1 MDNKLQVT
9 LEQIASEL
17 SLEVR
22 QGSAV
27 IQLLDDDNTVP
38 FITRYR
44 KEQTGN
50 LDEVQIREIERRI
63 QFERQ
68 ISEKAANILRLIDG
82 QGKLTDSLREQI
94 ETATTLK
101 RLDDLYLPFRPKRKS
116 RAETARQKGL
126 EPLAQLIRDGKG
138 EALPATAV
146 RFVDSEKDV
155 PDAETALAG
164 ASDIIAEWISE
175 DVTIRDL
182 SRKLA
187 WRTGKL
193 SVSAAKANGEQKD
206 EVAGEFQN
214 YLGFEDQ
221 VWRIPPH
228 RILALNRGEKG
239 NALRV
244 KFDWDRELARRSVSA
259 TYKLDSHPHQSTMVE
274 CVRDCVE
281 RLIHPSIE
289 REVRRELTEQA
300 ERQAIDV
307 FAKNLRSLLLQPP
320 LRNENV
326 LAIDPGFRTGCKLA
340 ALDEFGNCRHNDVIY
355 VTGSAGK
362 KEKTL
367 EKLAGILKEH
377 ECSLIA
383 IGNGTAC
390 RETEELVSEL
400 IGSSCPECRY
410 VIVNEAGASVYS
422 ASSVAGEELPDY
434 DATVRGTVSIG
445 RRLQDPLSELVKI
458 DPQHIG
464 VGMYQHDMS
473 ARLLKESL
481 DAVVESCVNFV
492 GVNLNTASASLLKYA
507 SGLNQLIARRVVEW
521 RETNGRFASRQQLM
535 EVAGIGEATF
545 TQAAGFLKITDGEE
559 PLDATW
565 IHPESYEVAGR
576 LLDISGKSV
585 AEILSPDRDDTRQWA
600 DQQVKPSLAE
610 RLEIGVQTLRDL
622 VDALA
627 RPGRD
632 PRGEL
637 SGPAFRQGILKLED
651 LSPGLKLQG
660 TILNVVDFGA
670 FVDVGLK
677 DSGLVHVSQLV
688 DRYISSPHD
697 VVSVGDI
704 VTVWVQSVDLERRRV
719 SLTMISPAGK
729 GKSSQDGKPRR
740 KRRRKRG
747 RGQKKTPETPPTGSN
762 PATAEKPAAESPA
775 AESPAAESPA
785 AEKPAAESPASP
797 ADASTPDKV
806 NVETQPST

>member
-1 MDNKLQVT
+1 MDNKLQVP
-9 LEQIASEL
+9 LEQIAGEL

-22 QGSAV
+22 QVAAV
-27 IQLLDDDNTVP
+27 VQLLDDENTVP

-50 LDEVQIREIERRI
+50 LDEVQIRDIERRV
-63 QFERQ
+63 QFQRQ
-68 ISEKAANILRLIDG
+68 LAEKAANILRLIAG
-82 QGKLTDSLREQI
+82 QGKLTDELKQQI
-94 ETATTLK
+94 ESATTLK

-116 RAETARQKGL
+116 RAESARQKGL
-126 EPLAQLIRDGKG
+126 EPLAQMIRGWRAESLD
-138 EALPATAV
+138 EAAAD
-146 RFVDSEKDV
+146 FVDPEKDV
-155 PDAETALAG
+155 ADIAAALAG

-175 DVTIRDL
+175 DVSIRDL

-187 WRTGKL
+187 WRTGAL
-193 SVSAAKANGEQKD
+193 SVAAAKSSGDAGSE
-206 EVAGEFQN
+206 APGEFQN
-214 YLGFEDQ
+214 YVGFEDQ

-228 RILALNRGEKG
+228 RVLALNRGEKAG
-239 NALRV
+239 ELRV
-244 KFDWDRELARRSVSA
+244 KFDWDRELARRNISA
-259 TYKLDSHPHQSTMVE
+259 AWNLESHPHLNLMTE

-289 REVRRELTEQA
+289 REVRRELTDQA
-300 ERQAIDV
+300 ERHAIDV

-320 LRNENV
+320 LRNEKV

-400 IGSSCPECRY
+400 ISSQCPECRY

-422 ASSVAGEELPDY
+422 ASSVAGDELPDY

-473 ARLLKESL
+473 AKLLKESL

-492 GVNLNTASASLLKYA
+492 GVNLNTASASLLKYV

-521 RETNGRFASRQQLM
+521 REANGQFASRQQLM

-545 TQAAGFLKITDGEE
+545 TQAAGFLKITDGDE

-565 IHPESYEVAGR
+565 IHPESYELTGR

-585 AEILSPDRDDTRQWA
+585 AEILSPDREDTRQWVE
-600 DQQVKPSLAE
+600 QQVNGSLAE
-610 RLEIGVQTLRDL
+610 KLEIGLQTLRDL

-637 SGPAFRQGILKLED
+637 TGPAFRQGILKLDD
-651 LSPGLKLQG
+651 LSAGLELQG
-660 TILNVVDFGA
+660 TVLNIVDFGA

-688 DRYISSPHD
+688 DRYITSPHD

-719 SLTMISPAGK
+719 SLTMISPGGK
-729 GKSSQDGKPRR
+729 AKASPDGKPRR
-740 KRRRKRG
+740 KRRRKRS
-747 RGQKKTPETPPTGSN
+747 RRKKAPEAQAKGSTT
-762 PATAEKPAAESPA
+762 ATSK
-775 AESPAAESPA
+775 
-785 AEKPAAESPASP
+785 SPASQP
-797 ADASTPDKV
+797 SDAPVKVTRPDEV
-806 NVETQPST
+806 SAETQQST

>member
-1 MDNKLQVT
+1 MDNKLQVP
-9 LEQIASEL
+9 LEQIAGEL

-22 QGSAV
+22 QVAAV
-27 IQLLDDDNTVP
+27 VQLLDSDNTVP

-50 LDEVQIREIERRI
+50 LDEVQIRDIERRV
-63 QFERQ
+63 QFQRQ
-68 ISEKAANILRLIDG
+68 LTEKAANILRLIEG
-82 QGKLTDSLREQI
+82 QGKLTDELKQQI
-94 ETATTLK
+94 ESATTLK

-116 RAETARQKGL
+116 RAEAARQKGL
-126 EPLAQLIRDGKG
+126 ELLAQLIREGKADSL
-138 EALPATAV
+138 EATAAEY
-146 RFVDSEKDV
+146 VDSEKDV
-155 PDAETALAG
+155 PDVAAALAG

-175 DVTIRDL
+175 DVSIRDL

-187 WRTGKL
+187 WRTGSL
-193 SVSAAKANGEQKD
+193 SASAAKSNGD
-206 EVAGEFQN
+206 AGSEVPGEFQN

-228 RILALNRGEKG
+228 RVLALNRGEKA

-244 KFDWDRELARRSVSA
+244 KFDWDRELARKNISA
-259 TYKLDSHPHQSTMVE
+259 ACNLESHPQLNLMTE

-300 ERQAIDV
+300 ERHAIEV

-320 LRNENV
+320 LRNEKV

-340 ALDEFGNCRHNDVIY
+340 ALDEFGQCQHHDVIY

-362 KEKTL
+362 KAKTL

-400 IGSSCPECRY
+400 ISSSCPECRY

-422 ASSVAGEELPDY
+422 ASSVAGDELPDY

-473 ARLLKESL
+473 ARLMKESL

-492 GVNLNTASASLLKYA
+492 GVNLNTASASLLKYV

-521 RETNGRFASRQQLM
+521 REANGRFASRQQLM

-545 TQAAGFLKITDGEE
+545 TQAAGFLKITDGDE

-565 IHPESYEVAGR
+565 IHPESYELTGR

-585 AEILSPDRDDTRQWA
+585 AEILSPDREDTRQWA
-600 DQQVKPSLAE
+600 DQQVNGSLAE
-610 RLEIGVQTLRDL
+610 KLEIGLQTLRDL

-637 SGPAFRQGILKLED
+637 TGPAFRQGILKLED
-651 LSPGLKLQG
+651 LSSGLELQG
-660 TILNVVDFGA
+660 TVLNIVDFGA

-688 DRYISSPHD
+688 DRYITSPHD

-719 SLTMISPAGK
+719 SLTMISPNGK
-729 GKSSQDGKPRR
+729 AKASRDGKPRR
-740 KRRRKRG
+740 KRRRKRS
-747 RGQKKTPETPPTGSN
+747 RRKKALEAQAKGSTAATSETPASQPSDT
-762 PATAEKPAAESPA
+762 PVEVTKPDEVS
-775 AESPAAESPA
+775 
-785 AEKPAAESPASP
+785 
-797 ADASTPDKV
+797 AD
-806 NVETQPST
+806 TQPST